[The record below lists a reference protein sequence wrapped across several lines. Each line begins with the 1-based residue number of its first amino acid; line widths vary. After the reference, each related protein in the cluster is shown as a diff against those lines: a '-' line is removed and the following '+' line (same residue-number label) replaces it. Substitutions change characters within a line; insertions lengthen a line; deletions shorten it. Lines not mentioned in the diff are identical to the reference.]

1 MPSGSGQKEPCAL
14 ISYVTKDSCK
24 LTFPCSRG
32 TEVHKLTRS
41 SRGAIGAWIK
51 NVEGPPEDAVET
63 DPKEELDLSK
73 MDLTKLELRDG
84 HADGDKTP
92 T

>member
-1 MPSGSGQKEPCAL
+1 MSL
-14 ISYVTKDSCK
+14 
-24 LTFPCSRG
+24 
-32 TEVHKLTRS
+32 